1 MGASTSFSASTESK
15 ERMSTKYANAR
26 TIFAVACGLAVCC
39 SVMYITA
46 DGEQLETVHA
56 AAAPVFNSP
65 GPKSVQSTD
74 VQKAAT
80 IFTNTPDGRMRL
92 IDYFTRVEKSIASEG
107 AARKRDVAA
116 VRAQMAR
123 NYAFNKA
130 ARAKLEKALLARM
143 KANAHKAHADLV
155 VSMRHVQAQ
164 FARSA
169 ALANRR
175 NNANIRR
182 SKKLRAII
190 ARNKRAASKNL
201 RVAVLAQ
208 QRAMA
213 AWRSRMNSRIAQTNK
228 HVAANAAQI
237 KENAKAARKALESA
251 VAKYDHKVAN
261 ARELAQKGRSK
272 LAAQLRKQDKAA
284 RAWASNKLKAVAAST
299 AAQFRTTRA
308 TMARD
313 RHHADMA
320 LKAATSR
327 MEAGLNAFK
336 ALNDKR
342 FAKTVADIAAAKRE
356 AAKKIA
362 AAQTEFK
369 VGIFR
374 LSAVVKNQVA
384 KTNARI
390 TQLSGVVNKNKLEQA
405 KVNANVNAEMK
416 RMIKLGN
423 DRYKQHLNS
432 KDKAETD
439 ARMNAM
445 AAHYNGELHKIRRT
459 MKKNRAHASRMLAKQ
474 SSALYSAIHKSGM
487 QQKKTNAQLAAQSRR
502 ARLDVQDAL
511 RNAKRNFSKRL
522 AKLHATVVRND
533 KKFDGRIKKLTGIV
547 NANAVKSAKGRAQLA
562 AMMKAN
568 KEELLNDVSTAVRMG
583 EMRMMHVNA
592 KINAMNKKTAASMNM
607 RITSQISKLASHIHT
622 SIEGL
627 RLSSA
632 SARAEIKK
640 EMLYAV
646 RSAAKEAKKNLAAAV
661 RVSRAKFA
669 AVARSEAAAARRGA
683 AARAALARKLSAS
696 KRASRRA
703 LGDAVAGL
711 TRSMLALKTETE
723 KKIKKT
729 NKSIDAHARQMARN
743 AKQVQ
748 AAMKAN
754 VAALTSKINAA
765 RKEAKKA
772 IKGANAASRARQ
784 AGALKELKKAMA
796 RAIRK
801 SDAKFGKAYRKL
813 AKDRAHAD
821 QALGAAVNS
830 MNDGLAKQAALADAR
845 FGKTVKNI
853 AAARAQAAR
862 QVADARKAFTTSVAA
877 VTATMKDQETRLT
890 GEIAVVSGEVISQ
903 KASQMR
909 VNRRVSA
916 ELKKV
921 VRVSNQRYSH
931 AKRARGKLRALLNEN
946 KRAASQ
952 EVKAL
957 SRATKRAVGSIR
969 SQSARNAQDAA
980 KDLTKATSKMYSKL
994 AGIQLRQARVNKHL
1008 KGKIAGYSA
1017 KAAAQLKSVKA
1028 QFGARLSTLTNT
1040 VAANFKKTE
1049 TLLTGLTGVIKSHKK
1064 RAAKDRKLIRAQ
1076 VKTLHADMNK
1086 KIVRAIQI
1094 GEARAK
1100 KVADRARE
1108 HLGATKKALLV
1119 EISSRVEA
1127 TAA

>member
-213 AWRSRMNSRIAQTNK
+213 AWRSRMNARIKQTNK
-228 HVAANAAQI
+228 NVAVNAAQI
-237 KENAKAARKALESA
+237 KENAKVARKALEKA
-251 VAKYDHKVAN
+251 MAKFDHKLAN
-261 ARELAQKGRSK
+261 SRELAQKGRSK

-308 TMARD
+308 QMAKD

-320 LKAATSR
+320 LKSATSR

-336 ALNDKR
+336 ALNDRR
-342 FAKTVADIAAAKRE
+342 FARTVSDIAAAKQE

-374 LSAVVKNQVA
+374 LSSVVKQQVA
-384 KTNARI
+384 KTNSRI

-423 DRYKQHLNS
+423 ERYKEHLKSDKELRRLIAKN
-432 KDKAETD
+432 KAETT
-439 ARMNAM
+439 ARMSSM
-445 AAHYNGELHKIRRT
+445 AAHYKGEIGKIHAT
-459 MKKNRAHASRMLAKQ
+459 MKRNRAHASRMLSKQ
-474 SSALYSAIHKSGM
+474 TARLYSALEKSRKA
-487 QQKKTNAQLAAQSRR
+487 QQAVNKHLATQSRR
-502 ARLDVQDAL
+502 ARLDIQDSL
-511 RNAKRNFSKRL
+511 RNAKRDFSRRL
-522 AKLHATVVRND
+522 AKLHGVVIRNE
-533 KKFDGRIKKLTGIV
+533 KRFDGRIKKLTGVV
-547 NANAVKSAKGRAQLA
+547 NANAVKSAQGRAMLSS
-562 AMMKAN
+562 MMKAN
-568 KEELLNDVSTAVRMG
+568 RAELLNDVSTAVHMG
-583 EMRMMHVNA
+583 EMRMMQVNKKISRANA
-592 KINAMNKKTAASMNM
+592 KTKASMNM
-607 RITSQISKLASHIHT
+607 RITSEISKLSGHIHT

-627 RLSSA
+627 RLQSKA
-632 SARAEIKK
+632 ARAEMKK

-646 RSAAKEAKKNLAAAV
+646 RSAAKEAKKNLAAVVKA
-661 RVSRAKFA
+661 SKAKFA
-669 AVARSEAAAARRGA
+669 RVARAEAAAVRRSA
-683 AARAALARKLSAS
+683 AARASLARRL
-696 KRASRRA
+696 RASRKSASRSLSA
-703 LGDAVAGL
+703 AVAGL
-711 TRSMLALKTETE
+711 NRSMLALKTETS
-723 KKIKKT
+723 KKIAKT
-729 NKSIDAHARQMARN
+729 NRDIDAHARQMARN
-743 AKQVQ
+743 AKKVK

-754 VAALTSKINAA
+754 VAAAA
-765 RKEAKKA
+765 QEASVLK
-772 IKGANAASRARQ
+772 
-784 AGALKELKKAMA
+784 ALKTSMASALKK
-796 RAIRK
+796 
-801 SDAKFGKAYRKL
+801 SQQKFDKVYVKL

-821 QALGAAVNS
+821 QALGGAVNA
-830 MNDGLAKQAALADAR
+830 MNDGLAKQASLADAR

-862 QVADARKAFTTSVAA
+862 QLANARKSFTTAVAG
-877 VTATMKDQETRLT
+877 VTAHMKDQETRLT

-903 KASQMR
+903 R
-909 VNRRVSA
+909 
-916 ELKKV
+916 
-921 VRVSNQRYSH
+921 
-931 AKRARGKLRALLNEN
+931 
-946 KRAASQ
+946 
-952 EVKAL
+952 
-957 SRATKRAVGSIR
+957 
-969 SQSARNAQDAA
+969 
-980 KDLTKATSKMYSKL
+980 
-994 AGIQLRQARVNKHL
+994 
-1008 KGKIAGYSA
+1008 
-1017 KAAAQLKSVKA
+1017 
-1028 QFGARLSTLTNT
+1028 
-1040 VAANFKKTE
+1040 
-1049 TLLTGLTGVIKSHKK
+1049 
-1064 RAAKDRKLIRAQ
+1064 
-1076 VKTLHADMNK
+1076 
-1086 KIVRAIQI
+1086 
-1094 GEARAK
+1094 
-1100 KVADRARE
+1100 
-1108 HLGATKKALLV
+1108 
-1119 EISSRVEA
+1119 
-1127 TAA
+1127 

>member
-213 AWRSRMNSRIAQTNK
+213 AWRSRMNARIKQTNK
-228 HVAANAAQI
+228 NVAVNAAQI
-237 KENAKAARKALESA
+237 KENAKVARKALEKA
-251 VAKYDHKVAN
+251 MAKFDHKLAN
-261 ARELAQKGRSK
+261 SRELAQKGRSK

-308 TMARD
+308 QMARD

-356 AAKKIA
+356 AAKKVA

-423 DRYKQHLNS
+423 DRYKQHLKHDKELKRLIS
-432 KDKAETD
+432 KDKAATD
-439 ARMNAM
+439 ARLKAM
-445 AAHYNGELHKIRRT
+445 ADHYATELDKVRAT
-459 MKKNRAHASRMLAKQ
+459 MKKNRAHATHMLAKET
-474 SSALYSAIHKSGM
+474 SKLYAAIAKG
-487 QQKKTNAQLAAQSRR
+487 QKAQMKINGKLATQTRN
-502 ARLDVQDAL
+502 ARLDIQDEL
-511 RNAKRNFSKRL
+511 RSAKDDFSKRM
-522 AKLHATVVRND
+522 AALHGNIVKND
-533 KKFDGRIKKLTGIV
+533 KKFEGKMDKLAGV
-547 NANAVKSAKGRAQLA
+547 VRANAVRNAKGRSQLA
-562 AMMKAN
+562 AIMKAN
-568 KEELLNDVSTAVRMG
+568 KMELKAAVAGAVHKGEVRMMKA
-583 EMRMMHVNA
+583 EM
-592 KINAMNKKTAASMNM
+592 KLKDMNKKTKASLNM
-607 RITSQISKLASHIHT
+607 RITS
-622 SIEGL
+622 E
-627 RLSSA
+627 
-632 SARAEIKK
+632 
-640 EMLYAV
+640 
-646 RSAAKEAKKNLAAAV
+646 
-661 RVSRAKFA
+661 VS
-669 AVARSEAAAARRGA
+669 
-683 AARAALARKLSAS
+683 
-696 KRASRRA
+696 
-703 LGDAVAGL
+703 
-711 TRSMLALKTETE
+711 
-723 KKIKKT
+723 
-729 NKSIDAHARQMARN
+729 
-743 AKQVQ
+743 
-748 AAMKAN
+748 
-754 VAALTSKINAA
+754 
-765 RKEAKKA
+765 
-772 IKGANAASRARQ
+772 
-784 AGALKELKKAMA
+784 
-796 RAIRK
+796 
-801 SDAKFGKAYRKL
+801 KL
-813 AKDRAHAD
+813 AKDSAAH
-821 QALGAAVNS
+821 
-830 MNDGLAKQAALADAR
+830 
-845 FGKTVKNI
+845 
-853 AAARAQAAR
+853 
-862 QVADARKAFTTSVAA
+862 
-877 VTATMKDQETRLT
+877 
-890 GEIAVVSGEVISQ
+890 
-903 KASQMR
+903 
-909 VNRRVSA
+909 
-916 ELKKV
+916 
-921 VRVSNQRYSH
+921 
-931 AKRARGKLRALLNEN
+931 
-946 KRAASQ
+946 
-952 EVKAL
+952 
-957 SRATKRAVGSIR
+957 
-969 SQSARNAQDAA
+969 
-980 KDLTKATSKMYSKL
+980 
-994 AGIQLRQARVNKHL
+994 
-1008 KGKIAGYSA
+1008 
-1017 KAAAQLKSVKA
+1017 
-1028 QFGARLSTLTNT
+1028 
-1040 VAANFKKTE
+1040 
-1049 TLLTGLTGVIKSHKK
+1049 
-1064 RAAKDRKLIRAQ
+1064 
-1076 VKTLHADMNK
+1076 
-1086 KIVRAIQI
+1086 
-1094 GEARAK
+1094 
-1100 KVADRARE
+1100 
-1108 HLGATKKALLV
+1108 
-1119 EISSRVEA
+1119 
-1127 TAA
+1127 

>member
-213 AWRSRMNSRIAQTNK
+213 AWRSRMNARIKQTNK
-228 HVAANAAQI
+228 NVAVNAAQI
-237 KENAKAARKALESA
+237 KENAKVARKALEKA
-251 VAKYDHKVAN
+251 MAKFDHKLAN
-261 ARELAQKGRSK
+261 SRELAQKGRSK

-308 TMARD
+308 QMAKD

-320 LKAATSR
+320 LKSATSR

-336 ALNDKR
+336 ALNDRR
-342 FAKTVADIAAAKRE
+342 FARTVSDIAAAKQE
-356 AAKKIA
+356 A

-423 DRYKQHLNS
+423 DRYKQHLKHDKELKRLIS

-474 SSALYSAIHKSGM
+474 SSALYSAIHKSEM

-592 KINAMNKKTAASMNM
+592 KINAMNKKTAASMN
-607 RITSQISKLASHIHT
+607 
-622 SIEGL
+622 
-627 RLSSA
+627 
-632 SARAEIKK
+632 
-640 EMLYAV
+640 
-646 RSAAKEAKKNLAAAV
+646 
-661 RVSRAKFA
+661 
-669 AVARSEAAAARRGA
+669 
-683 AARAALARKLSAS
+683 
-696 KRASRRA
+696 
-703 LGDAVAGL
+703 
-711 TRSMLALKTETE
+711 
-723 KKIKKT
+723 
-729 NKSIDAHARQMARN
+729 
-743 AKQVQ
+743 
-748 AAMKAN
+748 
-754 VAALTSKINAA
+754 
-765 RKEAKKA
+765 
-772 IKGANAASRARQ
+772 
-784 AGALKELKKAMA
+784 
-796 RAIRK
+796 
-801 SDAKFGKAYRKL
+801 
-813 AKDRAHAD
+813 
-821 QALGAAVNS
+821 
-830 MNDGLAKQAALADAR
+830 
-845 FGKTVKNI
+845 
-853 AAARAQAAR
+853 
-862 QVADARKAFTTSVAA
+862 
-877 VTATMKDQETRLT
+877 
-890 GEIAVVSGEVISQ
+890 
-903 KASQMR
+903 
-909 VNRRVSA
+909 
-916 ELKKV
+916 
-921 VRVSNQRYSH
+921 
-931 AKRARGKLRALLNEN
+931 
-946 KRAASQ
+946 
-952 EVKAL
+952 
-957 SRATKRAVGSIR
+957 
-969 SQSARNAQDAA
+969 
-980 KDLTKATSKMYSKL
+980 
-994 AGIQLRQARVNKHL
+994 
-1008 KGKIAGYSA
+1008 
-1017 KAAAQLKSVKA
+1017 
-1028 QFGARLSTLTNT
+1028 
-1040 VAANFKKTE
+1040 
-1049 TLLTGLTGVIKSHKK
+1049 
-1064 RAAKDRKLIRAQ
+1064 
-1076 VKTLHADMNK
+1076 
-1086 KIVRAIQI
+1086 
-1094 GEARAK
+1094 
-1100 KVADRARE
+1100 
-1108 HLGATKKALLV
+1108 
-1119 EISSRVEA
+1119 
-1127 TAA
+1127 